1 MATDPFPDLDPR
13 ALDADPCPDPTY
25 DADPIGFGSIYLLAT
40 AVELKSNRTQKS
52 RVSNQG
58 FDSDPHSIEFC

>member
-1 MATDPFPDLDPR
+1 MATDPFPDPDPR

-40 AVELKSNRTQKS
+40 AEELKSK
-52 RVSNQG
+52 
-58 FDSDPHSIEFC
+58 